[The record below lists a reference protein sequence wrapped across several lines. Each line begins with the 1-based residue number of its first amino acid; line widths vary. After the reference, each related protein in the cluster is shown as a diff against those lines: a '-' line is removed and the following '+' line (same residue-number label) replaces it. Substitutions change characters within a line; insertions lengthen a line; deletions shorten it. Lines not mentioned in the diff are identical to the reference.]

1 MITLLLALLVGCS
14 GSGKDDTSGTG
25 GDPTAGQAVYSTYC
39 AACHGD
45 DGKLGLE
52 TGGVA
57 SSDLTA
63 EVPELSDDE
72 LHDVIMN
79 GEGAM
84 PAQTSDE
91 TEIAD
96 CIAYLR
102 ETFGAYGGG
111 E

>member
-1 MITLLLALLVGCS
+1 MFTLVLALLVGCN
-14 GSGKDDTSGTG
+14 GTGKDDTSGTG
-25 GDPTAGQAVYSTYC
+25 GDPDAGQAVYTTYC
-39 AACHGD
+39 SACHGD

-57 SSDLTA
+57 SSDLTVA
-63 EVPELSDDE
+63 VPALSDDE
-72 LHDVIMN
+72 LHDVIME

-96 CIAYLR
+96 CIAWLR
-102 ETFGAYGGG
+102 QTFGEYSGG
-111 E
+111 

>member
-1 MITLLLALLVGCS
+1 MFTLVLALLVGCN

-39 AACHGD
+39 SACHGD

-57 SSDLTA
+57 SSDLTM

-102 ETFGAYGGG
+102 QTFGEYAGG
-111 E
+111 